1 MNPDQT
7 APFPKREQLE
17 REQSDLGAYC
27 LQYML
32 HVPENISSKAEE
44 N

>member
-7 APFPKREQLE
+7 APFPK

-32 HVPENISSKAEE
+32 HVPENISSKADE
-44 N
+44 